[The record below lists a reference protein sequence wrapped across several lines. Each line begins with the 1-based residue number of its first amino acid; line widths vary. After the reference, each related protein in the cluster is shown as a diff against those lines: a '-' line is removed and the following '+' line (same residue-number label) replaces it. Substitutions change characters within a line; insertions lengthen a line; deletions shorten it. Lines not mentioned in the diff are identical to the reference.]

1 MNSDLKLPKNYVV
14 LLTHLAVWMVVI
26 GLPVLFEPVSPSS
39 PKDIILLMSHE
50 KRRYF
55 GIALNLCLIVFFYL
69 NFFLLL
75 PRFYLSGKSRH
86 YFLSVLLMYGLFQS
100 VVVIF
105 RNIAIASLPPGIKTN
120 EIVQFS
126 HVISTF
132 FFLLMWGASSGFR
145 LGEEWRRAENRRRE
159 TEKRRLEAE
168 LTLLKSQINPHF
180 LLNSLNNLY
189 ALALTV
195 PEKTPNAI
203 LKLSEMVAY
212 ILYECDKPKVALDH
226 DLRFIENYITLQRL
240 RLPPNAT
247 VQVQLPTDP
256 VPEKV
261 IEPMILISF
270 IENAFK
276 HGLTTK
282 IPCEISIIIKLMEN
296 HLSLWVENIVL
307 PPKLSQNG
315 NVSGIGLS
323 NTRQRLLH
331 SYPERHTL
339 SITNDHQKHIVDLQ
353 IDL

>member
-1 MNSDLKLPKNYVV
+1 
-14 LLTHLAVWMVVI
+14 
-26 GLPVLFEPVSPSS
+26 
-39 PKDIILLMSHE
+39 
-50 KRRYF
+50 
-55 GIALNLCLIVFFYL
+55 
-69 NFFLLL
+69 
-75 PRFYLSGKSRH
+75 
-86 YFLSVLLMYGLFQS
+86 
-100 VVVIF
+100 
-105 RNIAIASLPPGIKTN
+105 
-120 EIVQFS
+120 
-126 HVISTF
+126 
-132 FFLLMWGASSGFR
+132 
-145 LGEEWRRAENRRRE
+145 
-159 TEKRRLEAE
+159 
-168 LTLLKSQINPHF
+168 LLKSQINPHF

-189 ALALTV
+189 ALALTA
-195 PEKTPNAI
+195 PEKTPDAI

-247 VQVQLPTDP
+247 VQVQLPTSP

-282 IPCEISIIIKLMEN
+282 IPCEISIIIKLMGN
-296 HLSLWVENIVL
+296 HLSLWVENIIL

-331 SYPERHTL
+331 SYPDQHIL
-339 SITNDHQKHIVDLQ
+339 SITHDNQKHIVDLQ